1 MVDSRLHDRFL
12 NVPRTFRRLCCSDC
26 RSWDLNNFTSYNRT
40 WRFRV
45 HVRGDLTLEAQAF
58 NRLPTACTQ
67 LVVAWTLIYDGRVTV
82 SDIGDVCRLIDDRHV
97 ALGRNEGCL
106 NATRAKLIR
115 RNETVLV
122 RADVVII
129 VSPVMNTG
137 AAIKTRFGRQRRPA
151 DIIIILAPRHP
162 GGRPFISG
170 DPNPSD
176 VAQPRPAPVMVG
188 CPAERLFRYPGPA
201 RVCVNPA
208 AVGVRTPRARA
219 LRLARLPDI
228 PVVRGLTPHAIWLEF
243 PVKGRIGRGR
253 YISKNVRPGSPQ
265 RRF

>member
-1 MVDSRLHDRFL
+1 MLIRDSFPATLHNRLRDRSL
-12 NVPRTFRRLCCSDC
+12 NVPRTFRRLRGSDYW
-26 RSWDLNNFTSYNRT
+26 SWDLNNFTSYNRT

-58 NRLPTACTQ
+58 NGLPTACTQ
-67 LVVAWTLIYDGRVTV
+67 LVVARTLIYDGRVNV

-106 NATRAKLIR
+106 NTTRAKFIR

-137 AAIKTRFGRQRRPA
+137 APIKTRLGRQGRPTNV
-151 DIIIILAPRHP
+151 IVTLAPRHP
-162 GGRPFISG
+162 GGRPFISRN
-170 DPNPSD
+170 PNPSD

-188 CPAERLFRYPGPA
+188 CPAERLF
-201 RVCVNPA
+201 
-208 AVGVRTPRARA
+208 
-219 LRLARLPDI
+219 
-228 PVVRGLTPHAIWLEF
+228 
-243 PVKGRIGRGR
+243 
-253 YISKNVRPGSPQ
+253 
-265 RRF
+265 